1 MLNKYMGYV
10 SLLVAI
16 FALGFQ
22 IGVKNTSN
30 KYEEQIA
37 GIYRDIEKSALQV
50 DNKNKDISFVPVI
63 VGKDLGNLQEKRNDK
78 TNTVISGIDNGSVK
92 LYDKSSASTG
102 KNCDNASSARGDKEE
117 SSGTELSA
125 ETSKFLVELTGDADK
140 ANDALAACIK
150 NYEDIMKIVNKENDE
165 I

>member
-37 GIYRDIEKSALQV
+37 GIYRDIEKSA
-50 DNKNKDISFVPVI
+50 
-63 VGKDLGNLQEKRNDK
+63 KDLGNLQEKRNDK
-78 TNTVISGIDNGSVK
+78 TNTDISGIENGSVK

-117 SSGTELSA
+117 SS
-125 ETSKFLVELTGDADK
+125 
-140 ANDALAACIK
+140 CIK
-150 NYEDIMKIVNKENDE
+150 NYEDIMKIVNKEK
-165 I
+165 

>member
-1 MLNKYMGYV
+1 MFNKYIGYV
-10 SLLVAI
+10 SLLVSV

-22 IGVKNTSN
+22 IGVKNTSS

-37 GIYRDIEKSALQV
+37 GIYKDIEKTALQV
-50 DNKNKDISFVPVI
+50 DNKNKDISLIPII
-63 VGKDLGNLQEKRNDK
+63 VGKDLGTLQEKRNDK
-78 TNTVISGIDNGSVK
+78 TNTIISGINDGSVK
-92 LYDKSSASTG
+92 LYDKSSPSTS
-102 KNCDNASSARGDKEE
+102 KNCDNASSSRGDKEE
-117 SSGTELSA
+117 SSGTELSG

-150 NYEDIMKIVNKENDE
+150 NYEDIMKIVNKDNDE

>member
-1 MLNKYMGYV
+1 MLNKYIGYV

-22 IGVKNTSN
+22 MGVKNTSN

-78 TNTVISGIDNGSVK
+78 TTNIVSGINDGSVK
-92 LYDKSSASTG
+92 LYDKSSDSTS

-117 SSGTELSA
+117 SSGTELSG

>member
-37 GIYRDIEKSALQV
+37 GIYRDIEKSAL
-50 DNKNKDISFVPVI
+50 
-63 VGKDLGNLQEKRNDK
+63 
-78 TNTVISGIDNGSVK
+78 
-92 LYDKSSASTG
+92 
-102 KNCDNASSARGDKEE
+102 
-117 SSGTELSA
+117 
-125 ETSKFLVELTGDADK
+125 
-140 ANDALAACIK
+140 
-150 NYEDIMKIVNKENDE
+150 
-165 I
+165 